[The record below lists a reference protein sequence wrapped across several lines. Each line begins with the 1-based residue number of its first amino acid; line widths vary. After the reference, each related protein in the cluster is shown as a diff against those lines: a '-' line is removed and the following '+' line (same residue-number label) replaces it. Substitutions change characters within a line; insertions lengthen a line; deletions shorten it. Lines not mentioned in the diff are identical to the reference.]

1 MAMHLRAASI
11 DLFVGYYSGKVA
23 YFDLE
28 SGVCIN
34 FINGMA
40 KLVTGIASHGT
51 EVFVVGRGAQD
62 RACVSM
68 CTTAEMPFGG
78 QELRPRLLRPWGAFL
93 SGGHQDRYKLL
104 PSEDSPMQPN
114 ALLVDGERL
123 LVGANDRIYVW
134 SGLEQPQEAPPALAH
149 VLEVQHSRR
158 GGGRNVDGVCALAVA
173 PEREQM
179 FVGIN
184 GAHGFADGSGPPNT
198 ECTVQ
203 VWHLP
208 CIDLGGSSSTP
219 SCLHVLPAGCM
230 GSITAMLLVSGGA
243 RLFAWSSDEMLRVW
257 QIHPEE
263 GTGTAQGA
271 ASSSSAAAPPPA
283 PWELAG
289 GALHPSLADG
299 RGTLT
304 EEEPWEWDPGS
315 DDESESGDDFGEE
328 DDDEDEEDEE
338 DEDDEDE
345 DEEDD
350 DAWDEE
356 EEDDEDLAP

>member
-1 MAMHLRAASI
+1 MSKTSTSTASVDALPEELLQACLAAIKAPRNFAAAAQVNTRWHAAS
-11 DLFVGYYSGKVA
+11 
-23 YFDLE
+23 
-28 SGVCIN
+28 
-34 FINGMA
+34 
-40 KLVTGIASHGT
+40 KLCAHWAGHIMLCKLARRDVMPL
-51 EVFVVGRGAQD
+51 VVGAPDGRTCIDSAAFYDKYSCHVDEEEGSRTSSSAGA
-62 RACVSM
+62 RRTVRVSACAPRPR
-68 CTTAEMPFGG
+68 C
-78 QELRPRLLRPWGAFL
+78 PRLLRPWGAFL

-134 SGLEQPQEAPPALAH
+134 SGLEQPQDAPPALAH

-158 GGGRNVDGVCALAVA
+158 GGGRNIDGVCALAVA

-263 GTGTAQGA
+263 GTGCAGRRFLVVC
-271 ASSSSAAAPPPA
+271 SRAAACAVGDWWRCPA
-283 PWELAG
+283 PFARG
-289 GALHPSLADG
+289 RARHPD
-299 RGTLT
+299 
-304 EEEPWEWDPGS
+304 
-315 DDESESGDDFGEE
+315 
-328 DDDEDEEDEE
+328 
-338 DEDDEDE
+338 
-345 DEEDD
+345 
-350 DAWDEE
+350 
-356 EEDDEDLAP
+356 